1 MDSRGASMDA
11 VITLPQV
18 QKPLILVLLPISTN
32 YYFYFYFYLFYP
44 FHIYPSPF
52 HFHFYQLLIG
62 QTSLQNTIFPP
73 ILVQPYTEGAWLLQ
87 GSC

>member
-1 MDSRGASMDA
+1 MDT
-11 VITLPQV
+11 VIALPQV

-32 YYFYFYFYLFYP
+32 YYFPFYFYLFYP
-44 FHIYPSPF
+44 FYFYPSPF